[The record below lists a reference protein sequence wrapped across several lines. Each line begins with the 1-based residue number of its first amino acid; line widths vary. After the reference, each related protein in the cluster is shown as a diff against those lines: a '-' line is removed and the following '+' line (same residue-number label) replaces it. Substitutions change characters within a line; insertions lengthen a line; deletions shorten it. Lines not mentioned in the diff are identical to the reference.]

1 MHKFFLVTPKE
12 SQSTYFS
19 HMTIAFESQSDN
31 LIFMKEMSATEVARN
46 FSAVLDEVAAGEEII
61 IRRGKVEIARI
72 VPAEPRKPN
81 GAALTDAIRAVY
93 DRFPNVSPYDPN
105 VPNHWDEVMAM
116 REAARQLAQDRLAE
130 GDLPWR
136 S

>member
-1 MHKFFLVTPKE
+1 MHRFILATPKR
-12 SQSTYFS
+12 SQSGYFL
-19 HMTIAFESQSDN
+19 HMTIAFEGQSDN
-31 LIFMKEMSATEVARN
+31 LIFMREMSATEVARN

-61 IRRGKVEIARI
+61 IRRGKAEIARI
-72 VPAEPRKPN
+72 VPAEARKHN

-93 DRFPNVSPYDPN
+93 DRFPDVPPYDPN

-116 REAARQLAQDRLAE
+116 KEAARQLAQERLAA